1 MSVGVSARVRLLV
14 SVLLGLGAGFA
25 SSLALR
31 WVAALPIGFMV
42 AAATYVAWMW
52 LTIWPMDA
60 QATQEHALRE
70 DPGRALMDLLGLIT
84 AVASLGAVAVLLT
97 AQDADWQAALS
108 VGTVVC
114 GWAAVHTTFTTR
126 YAQLYYG
133 DKPGGIDFNQ
143 DERPRYSD
151 FAYVAF
157 SIGMTFQVSDT
168 NLGNST
174 IRATAL
180 RHSLL
185 SFVFGTV
192 IIATMINLVAG
203 LGH

>member
-1 MSVGVSARVRLLV
+1 MSVEVSARTRLLV
-14 SVLLGLGAGFA
+14 SALLGVGAGFA
-25 SSLALR
+25 ASLGLR
-31 WVAALPIGFMV
+31 WVAALPIGFMA
-42 AAATYVAWMW
+42 AAATYVGWMW

-60 QATQEHALRE
+60 RATQEHALRE
-70 DPGRALMDLLGLIT
+70 DPGRALMDALGLIT

-108 VGTVVC
+108 VGTVAFA
-114 GWAAVHTTFTTR
+114 WAAVHTTFTTR
-126 YAQLYYG
+126 YAELYYTG
-133 DKPGGIDFNQ
+133 TDRGIDFNQ
-143 DERPRYSD
+143 DEPPRYSD

-168 NLGNST
+168 NLGNSK

-180 RHSLL
+180 RHALL
-185 SFVFGTV
+185 SFLFGTV
-192 IIATMINLVAG
+192 VIATMINLVAG